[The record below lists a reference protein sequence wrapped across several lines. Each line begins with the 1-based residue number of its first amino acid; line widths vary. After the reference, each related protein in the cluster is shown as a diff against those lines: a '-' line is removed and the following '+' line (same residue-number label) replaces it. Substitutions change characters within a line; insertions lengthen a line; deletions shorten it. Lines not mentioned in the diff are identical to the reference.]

1 MMYHVEFPGMGISLT
16 VNPTAFSIGSFEVY
30 WYGIIIGVGFLLALV
45 FALKNLKRF
54 GIPGD
59 GFIDCVLFGLIFG
72 VIGARLYYVIFKW
85 DYYSQHLNEL
95 FSIHNGGLAIYGG
108 VIGGLAAA
116 CIVARI
122 KKIPIPAMLDI
133 GVMGFL
139 IGQGLGR
146 WGNFFNQEAFGTPTD
161 LPWRMVSENTGGV
174 GVHPCFLYESIWCLL
189 GFFLLFLFSRKWRK
203 YDGQIFLLYLV
214 WYGAERMIVEG
225 LRTDSLYTPLFNLRV
240 SQILAGV
247 TMIVGIVLLIVF
259 RKRTKKAADTFVQ
272 AKVSEESAA
281 VSDTTAEKT
290 ETNITETA
298 VSKETD
304 AKTEQEAV
312 SDQEQQ

>member
-1 MMYHVEFPGMGISLT
+1 
-16 VNPTAFSIGSFEVY
+16 
-30 WYGIIIGVGFLLALV
+30 
-45 FALKNLKRF
+45 
-54 GIPGD
+54 
-59 GFIDCVLFGLIFG
+59 
-72 VIGARLYYVIFKW
+72 
-85 DYYSQHLNEL
+85 
-95 FSIHNGGLAIYGG
+95 
-108 VIGGLAAA
+108 
-116 CIVARI
+116 
-122 KKIPIPAMLDI
+122 MLDI

-272 AKVSEESAA
+272 TKVSEESAAA

>member
-1 MMYHVEFPGMGISLT
+1 
-16 VNPTAFSIGSFEVY
+16 
-30 WYGIIIGVGFLLALV
+30 
-45 FALKNLKRF
+45 
-54 GIPGD
+54 
-59 GFIDCVLFGLIFG
+59 
-72 VIGARLYYVIFKW
+72 
-85 DYYSQHLNEL
+85 
-95 FSIHNGGLAIYGG
+95 
-108 VIGGLAAA
+108 
-116 CIVARI
+116 
-122 KKIPIPAMLDI
+122 
-133 GVMGFL
+133 
-139 IGQGLGR
+139 
-146 WGNFFNQEAFGTPTD
+146 
-161 LPWRMVSENTGGV
+161 
-174 GVHPCFLYESIWCLL
+174 
-189 GFFLLFLFSRKWRK
+189 
-203 YDGQIFLLYLV
+203 
-214 WYGAERMIVEG
+214 MIVEG

-272 AKVSEESAA
+272 TKVSEKSAAA

>member
-1 MMYHVEFPGMGISLT
+1 MYHVEFPGMGISLT

-72 VIGARLYYVIFKW
+72 VIGARLYYVI
-85 DYYSQHLNEL
+85 
-95 FSIHNGGLAIYGG
+95 LAIYGG

-146 WGNFFNQEAFGTPTD
+146 WGNLFNQEAFGTPTD

-272 AKVSEESAA
+272 TKVSEESAAA
-281 VSDTTAEKT
+281 VSDTTAEET
-290 ETNITETA
+290 EMNITETA